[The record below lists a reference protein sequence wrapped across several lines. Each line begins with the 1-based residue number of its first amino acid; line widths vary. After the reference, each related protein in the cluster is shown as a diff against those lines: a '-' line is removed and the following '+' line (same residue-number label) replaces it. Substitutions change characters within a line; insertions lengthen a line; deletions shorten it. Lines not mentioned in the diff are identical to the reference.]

1 MSNINHGVGMNIIDL
16 SSPSQELSCEE
27 AAAIQ
32 GGQVDVTLYTGTNFN
47 GRRLNVNTGIRNL
60 SQVGGGFNDAISSI
74 RVRSGAWIF
83 CTNPNYQGNCTLLGE
98 GNYPSVS
105 NAGIR
110 NNSLTSLRGV
120 S

>member
-32 GGQVDVTLYTGTNFN
+32 GGQVDVSLYTNPNFK

-60 SQVGGGFNDAISSI
+60 NQVGGGFNDAISSI

-83 CTNPNYQGNCTLLGE
+83 CTSPNYQGNCTLLGE

-105 NAGIR
+105 NAGLP
-110 NNSLTSLRGV
+110 NDSLSSLRGV

>member
-1 MSNINHGVGMNIIDL
+1 MSNINHRVGMNIIDL
-16 SSPSQELSCEE
+16 SSPFQELSCEE

-32 GGQVDVTLYTGTNFN
+32 GGQVDVTLYTDANFK
-47 GRRLNVNTGIRNL
+47 GRRLNVNTGVRNL
-60 SQVGGGFNDAISSI
+60 SQVGGGFDNAISSI